1 MGALKKIRN
10 FRDWCPQPPNHMPTS
25 RKIYAN
31 SFVIVLATTLICG
44 ISLSFLYLQA
54 TSSAVIQPPIIP
66 SQPSNSTQTPS
77 PTPSPT
83 LTPTPTSY
91 QPKEFHPSIPRLTPT
106 PTLMPGLPSPPP
118 AYLSLSMNPLT
129 VQINEQVSGNIT
141 TNIHDFNATV
151 TYINT
156 QSGETKQ
163 MIVPCINHSGQF
175 SVILT
180 QTGSYSFIA
189 EFENK
194 DSNTVQIS
202 VS

>member
-10 FRDWCPQPPNHMPTS
+10 FREWCPQPPNHMPPNK
-25 RKIYAN
+25 KIYAN
-31 SFVIVLATTLICG
+31 SVAIVLATTLICG
-44 ISLSFLYLQA
+44 ISLSFLYLQL
-54 TSSAVIQPPIIP
+54 TSSAVVQPPIVP
-66 SQPSNSTQTPS
+66 SQSSNSTQTPS
-77 PTPSPT
+77 PTTS
-83 LTPTPTSY
+83 LTPTPT
-91 QPKEFHPSIPRLTPT
+91 QLIPTNTRPSLTPT
-106 PTLMPGLPSPPP
+106 PSPMPGLPSPPP

-129 VQINEQVSGNIT
+129 AQINEQVSGNIT

-151 TYINT
+151 TYINI

-189 EFENK
+189 EFANK

>member
-1 MGALKKIRN
+1 MAKEKGWSKQK
-10 FRDWCPQPPNHMPTS
+10 
-25 RKIYAN
+25 
-31 SFVIVLATTLICG
+31 VLAVLCVAI
-44 ISLSFLYLQA
+44 ILLVVLAAYKVYA
-54 TSSAVIQPPIIP
+54 IP
-66 SQPSNSTQTPS
+66 STSKTNDELQS
-77 PTPSPT
+77 PTPNASLSTPTPSSRLSPT
-83 LTPTPTSY
+83 LTPTPY
-91 QPKEFHPSIPRLTPT
+91 ATPT
-106 PTLMPGLPSPPP
+106 PTPMPGLPSPPP
-118 AYLSLSMNPLT
+118 PYLSLSMNPLT
-129 VQINEQVSGNIT
+129 IQINEQVSGNIT

-175 SVILT
+175 SVILN

-189 EFENK
+189 EFANR